1 MKTTIRFEAEYTDT
15 FGGEANYAWV
25 NRVDFE
31 LPETASDL
39 AVVRKA
45 KALLSLSG
53 VPCRRDCIGGDDT
66 ITLRPIGRNTVLF
79 VTPIL

>member
-25 NRVDFE
+25 NRVEFE
-31 LPETASDL
+31 LPEDASDL

-45 KALLSLSG
+45 KALLGLANVRCKREEMG
-53 VPCRRDCIGGDDT
+53 DT
-66 ITLRPIGRNTVLF
+66 IALYPRGSCTVLF
-79 VTPIL
+79 ITPVF